1 MSFRL
6 LGSGSAWDSPAPP
19 GGPVACGSQGIGFTA
34 LGSVCPCKVRTGST
48 SPQGCGEGST
58 VDACGVPG
66 AMPGAH
72 MPVICPCSITSWPKA
87 QPSHDPADDNG
98 GGRASQRTRLVG
110 RMVSPR
116 RSQGGL
122 SISNSPTC
130 MWALCPRE
138 GGRPEPWAGAN
149 PCSRSPLRVPSSQ
162 AESWGWVLGE
172 QAGGADRRDSREWG
186 AEAFIPFAAP
196 GRV

>member
-1 MSFRL
+1 M
-6 LGSGSAWDSPAPP
+6 
-19 GGPVACGSQGIGFTA
+19 
-34 LGSVCPCKVRTGST
+34 
-48 SPQGCGEGST
+48 
-58 VDACGVPG
+58 DACGVPG

-72 MPVICPCSITSWPKA
+72 VPVICPYSITSWPKA

-98 GGRASQRTRLVG
+98 GGRASQRARLVG

-162 AESWGWVLGE
+162 AESWGWLLGE
-172 QAGGADRRDSREWG
+172 LTGGTAGSGGQKLSSPLLPQGEFEKLGPVLDQSSVICEPFRRGIRKILSGWFG
-186 AEAFIPFAAP
+186 FFFMFAFILLE
-196 GRV
+196 